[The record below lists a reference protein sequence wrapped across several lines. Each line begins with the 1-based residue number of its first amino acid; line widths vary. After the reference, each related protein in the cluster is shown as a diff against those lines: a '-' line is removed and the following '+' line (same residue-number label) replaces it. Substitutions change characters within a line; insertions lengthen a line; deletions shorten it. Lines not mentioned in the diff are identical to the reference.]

1 MSKLLN
7 WIDILKFKIKH
18 SIYFK
23 KVYKYSDI
31 IITDSAVLEYELITT
46 FYDKNFINS
55 ELYKLISESIHIKM
69 ASKNDV
75 FISCRKNLEEI
86 IKLSLNI
93 FAFSKKELLFN
104 VLDFKKFKLKSRNEY
119 KSMARHKKISEVLN
133 EK

>member
-86 IKLSLNI
+86 IMFSLNI

>member
-86 IKLSLNI
+86 IMFSLNI
-93 FAFSKKELLFN
+93 FAFSKKELL
-104 VLDFKKFKLKSRNEY
+104 
-119 KSMARHKKISEVLN
+119 LN